1 MAAFYYVF
9 FLTPSVNLKACY
21 LIGKVSRLFHDNR
34 IDRGGVNGWT
44 CNFNLRLLRQYASS
58 PYLFES
64 QPLCRSVHLLFHSQ
78 EGPFFSPFSDTRVVG
93 KVNFTVPRDFHH
105 TDRHT
110 NLNYRIH
117 RLEWRNKGKSN
128 HTSDCDL
135 YKKI

>member
-9 FLTPSVNLKACY
+9 FLTPSVNRKACF
-21 LIGKVSRLFHDNR
+21 LTGRVSRLFHDNR

-58 PYLFES
+58 PYLLS
-64 QPLCRSVHLLFHSQ
+64 HSRAVVRYIFFSTVKR
-78 EGPFFSPFSDTRVVG
+78 GHFFSPFSDTRVVG

-117 RLEWRNKGKSN
+117 RLEWRNKGPSN
-128 HTSDCDL
+128 HISDCDL
-135 YKKI
+135 YTRM